1 VAYHRRATSAPP
13 ESRVTHQLYDGAG
26 RLARQRD
33 PRLFALLDAPSN
45 LSTTYSLSN
54 QPLCSDSV
62 DAGWQVDLPG
72 AAGQVIE
79 SWDQRGWH
87 RRTEHDS
94 SLRPVAMFEQGV
106 GEVERC
112 AERILW
118 GAATDE
124 EARHNRCGQ
133 PIRQDD
139 PAGSRLLSDYGMSAA
154 VLLEIRHFLNSFDPP
169 DWPLVEAERDR
180 LLEPGEGA
188 RASWSFLP
196 SGELSHQTDAK
207 GHTRHFTYDR
217 AGQLHS
223 VGLQRAGQSVAD
235 TLVNAIEYNAFGQI
249 EQERAGNGMRT
260 FSGYDPANG
269 RLTNLDTQGPVQEY
283 LQRLSYGY
291 DPAGN
296 ITEIADAALP
306 IQYFANQRIEP
317 VRRFAYD
324 TLYQLISAT
333 GWETAKPSLGPAL
346 PEWQGFG
353 PPDGS
358 RWCNYSETYYYD
370 EAGNL
375 LQRLHHGAVD
385 DTLIMRVASHS
396 NRSVKDRAGQPAID
410 ELFDAR
416 GNLLELQPG
425 QALQW
430 NGCNQLAQ
438 VTQVARIEGADD
450 IERYVYDSEGARLR
464 KYREFTAKSI
474 VHTAEVR
481 YLPGI
486 ELHANSGTGERLQVI
501 SVQAGRCSV
510 RLLHW
515 DSPPPAGLDND
526 QWRYCF
532 DDHLGS
538 SAFEVDA
545 QAKTISQEVYYPFG
559 GTAWLAGRHE
569 VETSYKTIRYSGK
582 ERDTTGLYYY
592 GARYYAPWLQRWLSP
607 DPAGDVDGLNFYR
620 FVNNSPFNYTDPDG
634 RNSVP
639 NEAHYV
645 WLGGVLP
652 DYARSNIIKFKMDN
666 PLWNVNVWG
675 DSPEKLINGL
685 LEDGV
690 SSAILKNIAVHDV
703 RDLIDSTPPYLRR
716 DLSGAYVREMSGVY
730 SNYAAASDLV
740 RLAVLWRC
748 GGIYMDIDV
757 AVRGPVGNVASS
769 TSGVA
774 FLNND
779 FTGDETSSVM
789 ASQPYAPVMQRM
801 LSRAVDSYTRDIG
814 RLKKYGAYF
823 STEREDASF
832 RAQTIKA
839 PFDNFYLEKIW
850 SLKRSSDL
858 FFFGR
863 QMATVSMTGP
873 GIIREYMQSVSAE
886 ERDAL
891 RIVNSEIFGFNE
903 SPRWLPRWSPGIK
916 PAGDWVRSSSAGK
929 RASEAPF

>member
-1 VAYHRRATSAPP
+1 MHIHTPTLSAIDPRGLAVREVAYHRRVASESP

-54 QPLCSDSV
+54 QSLCSDSV

-72 AAGQVIE
+72 PAGQVIE
-79 SWDQRGWH
+79 SWDQRGWY

-94 SLRPVAMFEQGV
+94 SLRPVAMFEQSI

-112 AERILW
+112 AERIQW

-139 PAGSRLLSDYGMSAA
+139 PAGSRLLSECGMSAA

-169 DWPLVEAERDR
+169 DWPLVEAECDR

-223 VGLQRAGQSVAD
+223 VGLQRAGQSTAD

-260 FSGYDPANG
+260 TSSYDPANG
-269 RLTNLDTQGPVQEY
+269 RLTNLDTQGPAQGI
-283 LQRLSYGY
+283 LQKLSYGY

-306 IQYFANQRIEP
+306 IQHFANQRIEP
-317 VRRFAYD
+317 VRRFTYD

-353 PPDGS
+353 PPDAS
-358 RWCNYSETYYYD
+358 RWCNYTETYYYD

-375 LQRLHHGAVD
+375 LQRQHHGAVD
-385 DTLIMRVASHS
+385 DTLIMGVASHS
-396 NRSVKDRAGQPAID
+396 NRSVKNRAGQPAID
-410 ELFDAR
+410 ELFDDR

-430 NGCNQLAQ
+430 NGRNQLAQ

-474 VHTAEVR
+474 VHMPEVR

-486 ELHANSGTGERLQVI
+486 ELHANSATEERLQVI
-501 SVQAGRCSV
+501 SVQAGRCTV

-582 ERDTTGLYYY
+582 ERDATGLYYY
-592 GARYYAPWLQRWLSP
+592 GARYYAPWLQRWLNP

-620 FVNNSPFNYTDPDG
+620 FVRNGPCSFFDQQGHFPILRHYLDYRFETSRGIRSVIHLRGMKSITRTTPDVAKKLNEGMAFAREAVKKMTESISDKTELYESYFGVSQADHVSELKDRYTKILVALGRIDSKQEKIVTFFDGGDPDKKAFAFVSRADRRNKIYISDEYLNRASVVKIAQTLIHEVSHQDQDEPTHDYYYLEEEGCYSDDEYSSLLTKRSRKMLMGLASTADWAKGFG
-634 RNSVP
+634 RYIPVLDNFEVGAGTQKY
-639 NEAHYV
+639 NEDPA
-645 WLGGVLP
+645 LRSRI
-652 DYARSNIIKFKMDN
+652 ARDN
-666 PLWNVNVWG
+666 A
-675 DSPEKLINGL
+675 DSLAGFAI
-685 LEDGV
+685 V
-690 SSAILKNIAVHDV
+690 SAIW
-703 RDLIDSTPPYLRR
+703 
-716 DLSGAYVREMSGVY
+716 G
-730 SNYAAASDLV
+730 
-740 RLAVLWRC
+740 
-748 GGIYMDIDV
+748 
-757 AVRGPVGNVASS
+757 
-769 TSGVA
+769 
-774 FLNND
+774 
-779 FTGDETSSVM
+779 
-789 ASQPYAPVMQRM
+789 SQ
-801 LSRAVDSYTRDIG
+801 D
-814 RLKKYGAYF
+814 K
-823 STEREDASF
+823 
-832 RAQTIKA
+832 
-839 PFDNFYLEKIW
+839 
-850 SLKRSSDL
+850 
-858 FFFGR
+858 
-863 QMATVSMTGP
+863 
-873 GIIREYMQSVSAE
+873 
-886 ERDAL
+886 
-891 RIVNSEIFGFNE
+891 
-903 SPRWLPRWSPGIK
+903 
-916 PAGDWVRSSSAGK
+916 K
-929 RASEAPF
+929 RARI

>member
-1 VAYHRRATSAPP
+1 MDIQTPTLSAIDPRGLAVRAVVYHRRSASESPQ
-13 ESRVTHQLYDGAG
+13 SRVTHQMYDGAG

-33 PRLFALLDAPSN
+33 PRLFALLNAPSN

-54 QPLCSDSV
+54 QSLCSDSV

-72 AAGQVIE
+72 PAGQVID

-94 SLRPVAMFEQGV
+94 SLRPVAMFEHGV

-112 AERILW
+112 AERIQW

-139 PAGSRLLSDYGMSAA
+139 PAGSRLLSEYGMSAA

-169 DWPLVEAERDR
+169 DWPLIETERDR

-188 RASWSFLP
+188 QSSWSFLP
-196 SGELSHQTDAK
+196 AGELSHQTDAQN
-207 GHTRHFTYDR
+207 HTRHFTYDR

-223 VGLQRAGQSVAD
+223 VGLRRAGQSTAD

-260 FSGYDPANG
+260 ASAYDPANG
-269 RLTNLDTQGPVQEY
+269 RLTNLDTQGPAQGY
-283 LQRLSYGY
+283 LQKLSYRY
-291 DPAGN
+291 DPVGN
-296 ITEIADAALP
+296 ISEIADAALP

-317 VRRFAYD
+317 VRCFAYD

-346 PEWQGFG
+346 PGWQGFG
-353 PPDGS
+353 PPDAS
-358 RWCNYSETYYYD
+358 RWCNYTETYYYD

-385 DTLIMRVASHS
+385 DTLTMRVASHS

-410 ELFDAR
+410 ELFDDR

-430 NGCNQLAQ
+430 NGRNQLAH
-438 VTQVARIEGADD
+438 VTQVARIDGADD
-450 IERYVYDSEGARLR
+450 IERYVYDNEGARLR

-474 VHTAEVR
+474 VHTPEVR

-486 ELHANSGTGERLQVI
+486 ELHNNSATGEQLQVI
-501 SVQAGRCSV
+501 TVQAGRCSV

-515 DSPPPAGLDND
+515 DSPPPAGMDND

-569 VETSYKTIRYSGK
+569 VESSYKTIRYSGK
-582 ERDTTGLYYY
+582 ERDATGLYYY
-592 GARYYAPWLQRWLSP
+592 GARYYAPWLQRWLNP

-620 FVNNSPFNYTDPDG
+620 FVRNGPIGFVDMQGRFSIFAFLNDHFVELRDG
-634 RNSVP
+634 VSQMIQQRGKKNIKKHLPKVD
-639 NEAHYV
+639 EAIDAAFDTAK
-645 WLGGVLP
+645 GVLE
-652 DYARSNIIKFKMDN
+652 DV
-666 PLWNVNVWG
+666 VNELEGNNLDVEILKTYFG
-675 DSPEKLINGL
+675 CVELDDINYLINGYREL
-685 LEDGV
+685 LLDIERLKSKPGKFVVFSGV
-690 SSAILKNIAVHDV
+690 GG
-703 RDLIDSTPPYLRR
+703 YLGT
-716 DLSGAYVREMSGVY
+716 GAYVNLSDRRRKIYFNSELFATNSKQKNSHSVIHELSHRSVTFRSIDFWYLGV
-730 SNYAAASDLV
+730 SFDERLKVAAS
-740 RLAVLWRC
+740 
-748 GGIYMDIDV
+748 
-757 AVRGPVGNVASS
+757 S
-769 TSGVA
+769 
-774 FLNND
+774 
-779 FTGDETSSVM
+779 DE
-789 ASQPYAPVMQRM
+789 
-801 LSRAVDSYTRDIG
+801 
-814 RLKKYGAYF
+814 
-823 STEREDASF
+823 SF
-832 RAQTIKA
+832 R
-839 PFDNFYLEKIW
+839 E
-850 SLKRSSDL
+850 
-858 FFFGR
+858 
-863 QMATVSMTGP
+863 
-873 GIIREYMQSVSAE
+873 
-886 ERDAL
+886 
-891 RIVNSEIFGFNE
+891 
-903 SPRWLPRWSPGIK
+903 
-916 PAGDWVRSSSAGK
+916 
-929 RASEAPF
+929 ASEASESSIMEWRSKNIMRGESFEEGDINPNIRVNFVWGVGGANLSEALEKFKKTPKLRTDMAFNNADTLAAFAGAVSKSRKSRNAQP

>member
-1 VAYHRRATSAPP
+1 MHIHTPTLSAIDPRGLAVREVAYHRRVASESP
-13 ESRVTHQLYDGAG
+13 ESRVTHQLYDEAG

-72 AAGQVIE
+72 PAGQVIE

-87 RRTEHDS
+87 RHTEHDS
-94 SLRPVAMFEQGV
+94 SLRPVAMFEQGI

-112 AERILW
+112 AERIQW

-154 VLLEIRHFLNSFDPP
+154 VLVEIRHFLSRFDPP

-188 RASWSFLP
+188 QASWSFLP
-196 SGELSHQTDAK
+196 AGELSHQTDAQ

-217 AGQLHS
+217 SGQLHS
-223 VGLQRAGQSVAD
+223 VGLQRAGQPTAE

-260 FSGYDPANG
+260 SSDYDPANG
-269 RLTNLDTQGPVQEY
+269 RLTNLDTQGPAQGF
-283 LQRLSYGY
+283 LQKLSYGY
-291 DPAGN
+291 DPVGN
-296 ITEIADAALP
+296 ISEIADAALP
-306 IQYFANQRIEP
+306 IQHFANQRIEP
-317 VRRFAYD
+317 VRRFTYD

-333 GWETAKPSLGPAL
+333 GWETATPSLGPAL
-346 PEWQGFG
+346 PGWQGFG
-353 PPDGS
+353 PPDAS
-358 RWCNYSETYYYD
+358 RWCNYTETYYYD

-385 DTLIMRVASHS
+385 DTLTMGVASHS
-396 NRSVKDRAGQPAID
+396 NRSVKTRTGPPGID
-410 ELFDAR
+410 VLFDAR

-430 NGCNQLAQ
+430 NGRNQLAQ
-438 VTQVARIEGADD
+438 VTQVARIDGADD
-450 IERYVYDSEGARLR
+450 IERYVYDSAGARLR

-474 VHTAEVR
+474 VHTPEVR

-486 ELHANSGTGERLQVI
+486 ELHANSATGERLQVI

-582 ERDTTGLYYY
+582 ERDATGLYYY
-592 GARYYAPWLQRWLSP
+592 GFRYYAPWLQRWLTP
-607 DPAGDVDGLNFYR
+607 DPAGSLDGLNRYQMVGSNPSSFYDWQGTIKVPVDIFIGDIVSFLAKDIGTGWFEELVWNEEQSTFLSVGPVYGR
-620 FVNNSPFNYTDPDG
+620 SLKVFEGERSEWAPSEFGQAITFFRDQNNKLRLFANMHFQHMGIQPGMGLPEFAGVMKRDSSDSSKFIINNHSGHYKPDSSIDVEAMIHEIAPQQQ
-634 RNSVP
+634 SVRYIP
-639 NEAHYV
+639 IPESSSFDAT
-645 WLGGVLP
+645 LRL
-652 DYARSNIIKFKMDN
+652 DSI
-666 PLWNVNVWG
+666 
-675 DSPEKLINGL
+675 DSPEEYSRLVSAFKRDFKGLIVYLKEQGVWDAAKERFGNSEGINIIFKMEETGRTAQQIYDEEDKLRN
-685 LEDGV
+685 
-690 SSAILKNIAVHDV
+690 A
-703 RDLIDSTPPYLRR
+703 R
-716 DLSGAYVREMSGVY
+716 
-730 SNYAAASDLV
+730 
-740 RLAVLWRC
+740 
-748 GGIYMDIDV
+748 
-757 AVRGPVGNVASS
+757 
-769 TSGVA
+769 
-774 FLNND
+774 
-779 FTGDETSSVM
+779 VM
-789 ASQPYAPVMQRM
+789 ASSEEPVSNAATTTLPQ
-801 LSRAVDSYTRDIG
+801 
-814 RLKKYGAYF
+814 
-823 STEREDASF
+823 
-832 RAQTIKA
+832 AQAK
-839 PFDNFYLEKIW
+839 PK
-850 SLKRSSDL
+850 KRSFFQKL
-858 FFFGR
+858 FG
-863 QMATVSMTGP
+863 
-873 GIIREYMQSVSAE
+873 
-886 ERDAL
+886 
-891 RIVNSEIFGFNE
+891 
-903 SPRWLPRWSPGIK
+903 
-916 PAGDWVRSSSAGK
+916 
-929 RASEAPF
+929 

>member
-1 VAYHRRATSAPP
+1 MHIHTPTLNAIDPRGLAVRAVAYHRRAAGEPL
-13 ESRVTHQLYDGAG
+13 ESRITHQQYDGAG

-72 AAGQVIE
+72 PAGQVIE

-106 GEVERC
+106 GEAERC
-112 AERILW
+112 AERIQW

-124 EARHNRCGQ
+124 ETRHNRCGQ
-133 PIRQDD
+133 PIRHDD
-139 PAGSRLLSDYGMSAA
+139 PAGSRLLCDYGMSAA
-154 VLLEIRHFLNSFDPP
+154 VLVEIRHFLNRFDPP
-169 DWPLVEAERDR
+169 EWPLVEAERDR

-207 GHTRHFTYDR
+207 NHTRHFTYDR

-223 VGLQRAGQSVAD
+223 VGLQRAGQSTAD

-260 FSGYDPANG
+260 SSAYDPANG
-269 RLTNLDTQGPVQEY
+269 RLTNLDTQGPVQGF
-283 LQRLSYGY
+283 LQKLSYGY

-317 VRRFAYD
+317 VRRFTYD

-358 RWCNYSETYYYD
+358 RWCSYTETYHYD

-375 LQRLHHGAVD
+375 LRRMHHGAVD

-430 NGCNQLAQ
+430 NGRNQLAQ

-464 KYREFTAKSI
+464 KYREVTAKSI

-486 ELHANSGTGERLQVI
+486 ELHANSATGERLQVI
-501 SVQAGRCSV
+501 SVQAGRCTV

-515 DSPPPAGLDND
+515 DSPPPAGLYND

-582 ERDTTGLYYY
+582 ERDVTGLYYY
-592 GARYYAPWLQRWLSP
+592 GARYYAPWLQRWLNP

-620 FVNNSPFNYTDPDG
+620 FV
-634 RNSVP
+634 RNGPV
-639 NEAHYV
+639 NFV
-645 WLGGVLP
+645 DRKG
-652 DYARSNIIKFKMDN
+652 YAPGLFDFLLESKDIRERVEQRGMDN
-666 PLWNVNVWG
+666 ITTHLPETALAIKVAFIELKKILIYTLSELEGENFNVEVAQHFF
-675 DSPEKLINGL
+675 
-685 LEDGV
+685 GV
-690 SSAILKNIAVHDV
+690 GQVTQKNIE
-703 RDLIDSTPPYLRR
+703 YLRKGYQQMLL
-716 DLSGAYVREMSGVY
+716 DIGHVEI
-730 SNYAAASDLV
+730 NPV
-740 RLAVLWRC
+740 RLVAISGEKEKAFILRSDTKRKIYVDYEVFEERTAEENAFTLGHELTHLSPIFESYDYWYLRGASADFMEGLSNNMMHDQYISMTAFAGAEDAFISKAGAMNKEDAVDKFNKSTLLRNQLALHNADTLM
-748 GGIYMDIDV
+748 GF
-757 AVRGPVGNVASS
+757 AS
-769 TSGVA
+769 VI
-774 FLNND
+774 
-779 FTGDETSSVM
+779 SSK
-789 ASQPYAPVMQRM
+789 S
-801 LSRAVDSYTRDIG
+801 LSRS
-814 RLKKYGAYF
+814 
-823 STEREDASF
+823 
-832 RAQTIKA
+832 
-839 PFDNFYLEKIW
+839 
-850 SLKRSSDL
+850 
-858 FFFGR
+858 
-863 QMATVSMTGP
+863 
-873 GIIREYMQSVSAE
+873 
-886 ERDAL
+886 
-891 RIVNSEIFGFNE
+891 
-903 SPRWLPRWSPGIK
+903 
-916 PAGDWVRSSSAGK
+916 
-929 RASEAPF
+929 

>member
-1 VAYHRRATSAPP
+1 MHIHTPTLSAIDPRGLSVRALAYHRRAASESP
-13 ESRVTHQLYDGAG
+13 ESRITHQLYDEAG

-87 RRTEHDS
+87 RHTEHDS
-94 SLRPVAMFEQGV
+94 SLRPVAMFEQGI

-112 AERILW
+112 AERIQW

-139 PAGSRLLSDYGMSAA
+139 PAGSRLLSEYGMSAA
-154 VLLEIRHFLNSFDPP
+154 VLLEIRHFLSRFDPP
-169 DWPLVEAERDR
+169 DWPLVEAECDR

-188 RASWSFLP
+188 QASWSFLP

-207 GHTRHFTYDR
+207 GYTRHFTYDR

-223 VGLQRAGQSVAD
+223 VGLQRAGQSTAE

-260 FSGYDPANG
+260 TSSYDPANG
-269 RLTNLDTQGPVQEY
+269 RLTNLDTQGPAQGF
-283 LQRLSYGY
+283 LQKLSYGY
-291 DPAGN
+291 DPVGN
-296 ITEIADAALP
+296 ISEIADAALP
-306 IQYFANQRIEP
+306 IQHFANQRIEP
-317 VRRFAYD
+317 VRRFTYD

-346 PEWQGFG
+346 PGWQGFG
-353 PPDGS
+353 PPDAS
-358 RWCNYSETYYYD
+358 RWCNYTETYYYD

-385 DTLIMRVASHS
+385 DTLTMGVASHS
-396 NRSVKDRAGQPAID
+396 NRSVKTRTGQPGID

-430 NGCNQLAQ
+430 NGRNHLAQ
-438 VTQVARIEGADD
+438 VTQVARIDGADD
-450 IERYVYDSEGARLR
+450 IERYVYDSAGARLR

-474 VHTAEVR
+474 VHTPEVR

-486 ELHANSGTGERLQVI
+486 ELHANSATGERLQVI

-582 ERDTTGLYYY
+582 ERDATGLYYY
-592 GARYYAPWLQRWLSP
+592 GARYYAPWLQRWLNP

-620 FVNNSPFNYTDPDG
+620 FVRNGPIAFFDQQGLSPTSNSNYSLAD
-634 RNSVP
+634 
-639 NEAHYV
+639 
-645 WLGGVLP
+645 
-652 DYARSNIIKFKMDN
+652 MQ
-666 PLWNVNVWG
+666 
-675 DSPEKLINGL
+675 
-685 LEDGV
+685 
-690 SSAILKNIAVHDV
+690 SAIDGAEKIVQLAVNELENGFYWSGILKSHVGAYSSRDINYLSDGYRYILSDIDHIKRNPSRISMVSGSGFYAYITPGDENRTLFIGGDAFLSLTIEQQSFVLIHELTHVSEQFESEDFWYISTELEFTRDEVAFISEYAIREKFNEGFVEPNGREAFILRAQQDNLADAVSEFRKSEELRTDFSLHNADTLANIAV
-703 RDLIDSTPPYLRR
+703 
-716 DLSGAYVREMSGVY
+716 A
-730 SNYAAASDLV
+730 
-740 RLAVLWRC
+740 
-748 GGIYMDIDV
+748 
-757 AVRGPVGNVASS
+757 
-769 TSGVA
+769 
-774 FLNND
+774 
-779 FTGDETSSVM
+779 
-789 ASQPYAPVMQRM
+789 
-801 LSRAVDSYTRDIG
+801 LSR
-814 RLKKYGAYF
+814 
-823 STEREDASF
+823 
-832 RAQTIKA
+832 
-839 PFDNFYLEKIW
+839 
-850 SLKRSSDL
+850 KRK
-858 FFFGR
+858 GHN
-863 QMATVSMTGP
+863 A
-873 GIIREYMQSVSAE
+873 
-886 ERDAL
+886 
-891 RIVNSEIFGFNE
+891 
-903 SPRWLPRWSPGIK
+903 
-916 PAGDWVRSSSAGK
+916 
-929 RASEAPF
+929 

>member
-1 VAYHRRATSAPP
+1 MDIHTPTLSAVDPRGLAVRAVAYHRRAASEPP
-13 ESRVTHQLYDGAG
+13 EPRVTHQLYDRAG

-124 EARHNRCGQ
+124 EAQHNRCGQ

-139 PAGSRLLSDYGMSAA
+139 PAGSRLLSDYGMAAA
-154 VLLEIRHFLNSFDPP
+154 VLLETRHFLNSLDPS

-188 RASWSFLP
+188 QASWSFLP

-207 GHTRHFTYDR
+207 SHTRHFTYDR

-260 FSGYDPANG
+260 TSSYDPANG
-269 RLTNLDTQGPVQEY
+269 RLTNLDTQGPAQGFLQE
-283 LQRLSYGY
+283 LSYGY

-306 IQYFANQRIEP
+306 IQHFANQRIEP
-317 VRRFAYD
+317 VRRFTYD

-333 GWETAKPSLGPAL
+333 GWETARPSLGPAL

-358 RWCNYSETYYYD
+358 RWCSYTETYHYD

-375 LQRLHHGAVD
+375 LRRLHHGAVD

-430 NGCNQLAQ
+430 NGRNQLAQ

-464 KYREFTAKSI
+464 KYREVTAKSI
-474 VHTAEVR
+474 VHTPEVR

-486 ELHANSGTGERLQVI
+486 ELHANSATGERLQVI
-501 SVQAGRCSV
+501 SVQAGRCTV

-569 VETSYKTIRYSGK
+569 VETGYKTIRYSGK
-582 ERDTTGLYYY
+582 ERDVSGLYYY
-592 GARYYAPWLQRWLSP
+592 GARYYAPWLQRWLNP

-620 FVNNSPFNYTDPDG
+620 FVRNGPVIYTDKRGYAPSEAEKNRTELENEFGLKNLIQSRGLEAIKMNYRDIAKALHASFLEAEIILENTLASLESTNFDSEDSGIIGNHFGIIDFDAPGYLIGGYRKALSNVRLLMSESDSVVLFKGAG
-634 RNSVP
+634 RYLRTEALVFPTDTTNSV
-639 NEAHYV
+639 
-645 WLGGVLP
+645 
-652 DYARSNIIKFKMDN
+652 
-666 PLWNVNVWG
+666 
-675 DSPEKLINGL
+675 
-685 LEDGV
+685 
-690 SSAILKNIAVHDV
+690 
-703 RDLIDSTPPYLRR
+703 
-716 DLSGAYVREMSGVY
+716 
-730 SNYAAASDLV
+730 
-740 RLAVLWRC
+740 
-748 GGIYMDIDV
+748 
-757 AVRGPVGNVASS
+757 
-769 TSGVA
+769 
-774 FLNND
+774 
-779 FTGDETSSVM
+779 
-789 ASQPYAPVMQRM
+789 
-801 LSRAVDSYTRDIG
+801 
-814 RLKKYGAYF
+814 YF
-823 STEREDASF
+823 
-832 RAQTIKA
+832 
-839 PFDNFYLEKIW
+839 
-850 SLKRSSDL
+850 
-858 FFFGR
+858 
-863 QMATVSMTGP
+863 
-873 GIIREYMQSVSAE
+873 
-886 ERDAL
+886 
-891 RIVNSEIFGFNE
+891 NSEIIRGLDVKDLAFTVIHEITHRREVFASKDFWYLSANGVGGDNSSGSRYSRTEKLSSRMLNE
-903 SPRWLPRWSPGIK
+903 KIEKSDVSTRLHEKFSRVLRSEDIHAAIK
-916 PAGDWVRSSSAGK
+916 KFRENPSTRNKMALRNADNLASAAGRL
-929 RASEAPF
+929 SEARELRKRQHQIFRR

>member
-1 VAYHRRATSAPP
+1 MHIHTPTLNAVDPRGLAVRTVAYHRRATSAPP

-45 LSTTYSLSN
+45 LSSTYSLTS

-94 SLRPVAMFEQGV
+94 SLRPVAMFEQGI

-112 AERILW
+112 AERIRW

-139 PAGSRLLSDYGMSAA
+139 PAGSRLLSDSGMSAA

-169 DWPLVEAERDR
+169 DWPLVEAERDL

-223 VGLQRAGQSVAD
+223 VGLQRSGQSTAD

-260 FSGYDPANG
+260 SSSYDPANG
-269 RLTNLDTQGPVQEY
+269 RLTNLDTQGPVQGY
-283 LQRLSYGY
+283 LQKLSYGY

-358 RWCNYSETYYYD
+358 RWCRYTETYHYD

-430 NGCNQLAQ
+430 NGRNQLAQ

-464 KYREFTAKSI
+464 KYREVTAKSI
-474 VHTAEVR
+474 VHTPEVR

-486 ELHANSGTGERLQVI
+486 ELHANSATGERLQVI
-501 SVQAGRCSV
+501 SVQAGRCTV

-582 ERDTTGLYYY
+582 ERDATGLYYY
-592 GARYYAPWLQRWLSP
+592 GARYYAPWLQRWLNP

-620 FVNNSPFNYTDPDG
+620 FVRNGPDNYVDSQGNFPTPASIFRAWYQLIEYAVDWFDGTHVSSGIELAHEGMDEFRRDKPNLAAELESAFNLAVENLQHAVD
-634 RNSVP
+634 
-639 NEAHYV
+639 
-645 WLGGVLP
+645 VLERGQLNLYIAGANFG
-652 DYARSNIIKFKMDN
+652 DISLQDINYLSRGYRGMILDIESIRSNHERLVFVSGETPVAFVRKTDAARRIY
-666 PLWNVNVWG
+666 
-675 DSPEKLINGL
+675 IN
-685 LEDGV
+685 
-690 SSAILKNIAVHDV
+690 
-703 RDLIDSTPPYLRR
+703 IDSFFEESIENQSHILGHELTH
-716 DLSGAYVREMSGVY
+716 LS
-730 SNYAAASDLV
+730 
-740 RLAVLWRC
+740 
-748 GGIYMDIDV
+748 
-757 AVRGPVGNVASS
+757 
-769 TSGVA
+769 T
-774 FLNND
+774 D
-779 FTGDETSSVM
+779 FQSEDFW
-789 ASQPYAPVMQRM
+789 Y
-801 LSRAVDSYTRDIG
+801 LSRAQFDSWEEVLGWSRVVM
-814 RLKKYGAYF
+814 
-823 STEREDASF
+823 REGVEDGFFHSKAEDVFIS
-832 RAQTIKA
+832 RAGMRNVVEAREK
-839 PFDNFYLEKIW
+839 FY
-850 SLKRSSDL
+850 
-858 FFFGR
+858 
-863 QMATVSMTGP
+863 
-873 GIIREYMQSVSAE
+873 
-886 ERDAL
+886 
-891 RIVNSEIFGFNE
+891 N
-903 SPRWLPRWSPGIK
+903 
-916 PAGDWVRSSSAGK
+916 SSAF
-929 RASEAPF
+929 RTRLALHNADTLMNFAELINNSR

>member
-1 VAYHRRATSAPP
+1 MDIHTPTLSAVDPRGLAVRVVAYHRRGASEPP

-45 LSTTYSLSN
+45 LSTTYSLAN

-72 AAGQVIE
+72 PAGLVIE

-106 GEVERC
+106 GEAERC
-112 AERILW
+112 AERIRW

-154 VLLEIRHFLNSFDPP
+154 VLIDTRHFLNSIDPP
-169 DWPLVEAERDR
+169 DWPLVETERDR
-180 LLEPGEGA
+180 LLEPGEGTQ
-188 RASWSFLP
+188 ASWSFLP
-196 SGELSHQTDAK
+196 SGELSHQTDTK
-207 GHTRHFTYDR
+207 SHTRHFTYDR

-223 VGLQRAGQSVAD
+223 VGLQRAGQSTTD

-260 FSGYDPANG
+260 SSGYDPANG
-269 RLTNLDTQGPVQEY
+269 RLTNLDTQRPAQGY
-283 LQRLSYGY
+283 LQKLSYGY
-291 DPAGN
+291 DPVGN
-296 ITEIADAALP
+296 ISEIADAALP

-317 VRRFAYD
+317 VRRFTYD

-346 PEWQGFG
+346 PDWQGFG
-353 PPDGS
+353 PPDAS
-358 RWCNYSETYYYD
+358 RWCNYTETYYYD

-385 DTLIMRVASHS
+385 DTLIMGVASHS

-410 ELFDAR
+410 ALFDAR
-416 GNLLELQPG
+416 GNLLVLEPG
-425 QALQW
+425 QALNW
-430 NGCNQLAQ
+430 NGRNQLTQ
-438 VTQVARIEGADD
+438 VTQVARLDNVDD
-450 IERYVYDSEGARLR
+450 QERYVYDGQGMRLH
-464 KYREFTAKSI
+464 KCVTVAAKSV
-474 VHTAEVR
+474 VHTCEVR

-486 ELHANSGTGERLQVI
+486 ELHNNSATGEQLQVI
-501 SVQAGRCSV
+501 TVQAGRCSV

-582 ERDTTGLYYY
+582 ERDATGLYYY
-592 GARYYAPWLQRWLSP
+592 GARYYAPWLQRWLNP

-620 FVNNSPFNYTDPDG
+620 FVRNNPINFLDQQGHFPTLSNLFSRYGEFLRSTFFDHKIKARGIDEISTLYPDRGATLDDAFGGLEILLELAISELDEPSSKDIYSANFGGEAPSSFDYFKHGFIEMLSEVELIKSKPDRVVLIKGSDANAYVNKFDFERNIYIEKSTLSPRFPEVLLWTLGHELTHLNSVFNSGDFWYFGPQDDPALNSPPFDMVRRPEKILSGEVTEENFVNSFGLLWQTGAISLAGAVEVFN
-634 RNSVP
+634 
-639 NEAHYV
+639 
-645 WLGGVLP
+645 
-652 DYARSNIIKFKMDN
+652 K
-666 PLWNVNVWG
+666 
-675 DSPEKLINGL
+675 SPEVRTRLALHNADTLINF
-685 LEDGV
+685 
-690 SSAILKNIAVHDV
+690 
-703 RDLIDSTPPYLRR
+703 
-716 DLSGAYVREMSGVY
+716 
-730 SNYAAASDLV
+730 
-740 RLAVLWRC
+740 
-748 GGIYMDIDV
+748 
-757 AVRGPVGNVASS
+757 ASS
-769 TSGVA
+769 LA
-774 FLNND
+774 NAR
-779 FTGDETSSVM
+779 VM
-789 ASQPYAPVMQRM
+789 
-801 LSRAVDSYTRDIG
+801 RDQ
-814 RLKKYGAYF
+814 F
-823 STEREDASF
+823 
-832 RAQTIKA
+832 
-839 PFDNFYLEKIW
+839 
-850 SLKRSSDL
+850 KR
-858 FFFGR
+858 
-863 QMATVSMTGP
+863 T
-873 GIIREYMQSVSAE
+873 
-886 ERDAL
+886 
-891 RIVNSEIFGFNE
+891 
-903 SPRWLPRWSPGIK
+903 
-916 PAGDWVRSSSAGK
+916 
-929 RASEAPF
+929 

>member
-1 VAYHRRATSAPP
+1 MHIHTPTLNAVDPRGLAVRTVAYHRRATSAPP

-26 RLARQRD
+26 RLVRQRD
-33 PRLFALLDAPSN
+33 PRLFALVDAPSN

-188 RASWSFLP
+188 RASWTFLP

-207 GHTRHFTYDR
+207 SHTRHFTYDR

-223 VGLQRAGQSVAD
+223 VGLQRAGQSTAD

-260 FSGYDPANG
+260 FSAYDPANG
-269 RLTNLDTQGPVQEY
+269 RLTNLDTQGPVQGY
-283 LQRLSYGY
+283 LQKLSYGY

-346 PEWQGFG
+346 PGWQGFG
-353 PPDGS
+353 PPDAS

-430 NGCNQLAQ
+430 NGRNQLAQ

-464 KYREFTAKSI
+464 KYREITAKSI

-486 ELHANSGTGERLQVI
+486 ELHANSGTGLRLQVI

-582 ERDTTGLYYY
+582 ERDATGLYYY
-592 GARYYAPWLQRWLSP
+592 GARYYAPWLQRWLNP

-620 FVNNSPFNYTDPDG
+620 FVRNNPIGLLDKYGHVSMSVVMANYRREENRHRERVEPSDEVQVLYRGMDNIRMYMPEVAAHLDKGFAEAKGVVKKTLIALQTGSVNDGTILTRRYFGENSNQLESLRAGYEKVYSYLDHLDINSTGITLFKAEAGSKNFNSDALVHRRDG
-634 RNSVP
+634 RGRV
-639 NEAHYV
+639 Y
-645 WLGGVLP
+645 
-652 DYARSNIIKFKMDN
+652 F
-666 PLWNVNVWG
+666 NVNYFRGEINQKHLVRTIIHEATHPWKTFG
-675 DSPEKLINGL
+675 ADDIFYFNLVLGRGRDDAFERNSDREAYKFIRGHYEKSRIADQRSFSWAITGSYDFDKAMSIYDS
-685 LEDGV
+685 D
-690 SSAILKNIAVHDV
+690 SSV
-703 RDLIDSTPPYLRR
+703 RGS
-716 DLSGAYVREMSGVY
+716 
-730 SNYAAASDLV
+730 AAARNADT
-740 RLAVLWRC
+740 LAHFA
-748 GGIYMDIDV
+748 M
-757 AVRGPVGNVASS
+757 AVSRP
-769 TSGVA
+769 
-774 FLNND
+774 NN
-779 FTGDETSSVM
+779 
-789 ASQPYAPVMQRM
+789 RH
-801 LSRAVDSYTRDIG
+801 
-814 RLKKYGAYF
+814 
-823 STEREDASF
+823 
-832 RAQTIKA
+832 
-839 PFDNFYLEKIW
+839 
-850 SLKRSSDL
+850 SDL
-858 FFFGR
+858 FDYGH
-863 QMATVSMTGP
+863 
-873 GIIREYMQSVSAE
+873 
-886 ERDAL
+886 
-891 RIVNSEIFGFNE
+891 
-903 SPRWLPRWSPGIK
+903 
-916 PAGDWVRSSSAGK
+916 
-929 RASEAPF
+929 

>member
-1 VAYHRRATSAPP
+1 MHIHTPTLNAVDPRGLAVRTVAYHRRVAGDPP
-13 ESRVTHQLYDGAG
+13 ESRITHQLYDGAG

-207 GHTRHFTYDR
+207 SHTRHFTYDR

-260 FSGYDPANG
+260 FSAYDPANG
-269 RLTNLDTQGPVQEY
+269 RLTNLDTQGPVQGY
-283 LQRLSYGY
+283 LQKLSYGY

-353 PPDGS
+353 PPDAS
-358 RWCNYSETYYYD
+358 RWCNYSETYHYD

-430 NGCNQLAQ
+430 NGRNQLAQ

-464 KYREFTAKSI
+464 KWQTVAAKS
-474 VHTAEVR
+474 VVNTCEVR

-486 ELHANSGTGERLQVI
+486 ELHNNSATGERLQVI
-501 SVQAGRCSV
+501 TVQAGRCSV

-592 GARYYAPWLQRWLSP
+592 GARYYAPWLQRWLNP

-620 FVNNSPFNYTDPDG
+620 FVRNSPAVYVDQEG
-634 RNSVP
+634 RFPILTYISNFLFERNNDVTERIEQRGMDDIRKYMPEVAKSLD
-639 NEAHYV
+639 EAFQELKSILTYAIAELEGNDLDKSAFEAYFGIKQV
-645 WLGGVLP
+645 AQKDI
-652 DYARSNIIKFKMDN
+652 DYFSSGYRELLMD
-666 PLWNVNVWG
+666 
-675 DSPEKLINGL
+675 IAH
-685 LEDGV
+685 V
-690 SSAILKNIAVHDV
+690 SSHPNRLVAYTEGKQAAFVLLNDSERKIYFNSNVFARGETEINALSLGHELTHLSQVFKSLDYWYIPERTAIMPGEVYSYHVFHDRDFPVVNFEMMNGVDFVPETGAPDLEQAVQIFKNDM
-703 RDLIDSTPPYLRR
+703 SLRTSMAR
-716 DLSGAYVREMSGVY
+716 RNADTLMSFAKALSGEIRVR
-730 SNYAAASDLV
+730 N
-740 RLAVLWRC
+740 
-748 GGIYMDIDV
+748 
-757 AVRGPVGNVASS
+757 P
-769 TSGVA
+769 
-774 FLNND
+774 
-779 FTGDETSSVM
+779 
-789 ASQPYAPVMQRM
+789 
-801 LSRAVDSYTRDIG
+801 
-814 RLKKYGAYF
+814 
-823 STEREDASF
+823 
-832 RAQTIKA
+832 
-839 PFDNFYLEKIW
+839 
-850 SLKRSSDL
+850 
-858 FFFGR
+858 
-863 QMATVSMTGP
+863 
-873 GIIREYMQSVSAE
+873 
-886 ERDAL
+886 
-891 RIVNSEIFGFNE
+891 
-903 SPRWLPRWSPGIK
+903 
-916 PAGDWVRSSSAGK
+916 
-929 RASEAPF
+929 